1 MERRGEL
8 FENPI
13 NHDGGTP
20 KCTIQLSEWP
30 TSSICPICKKKGT
43 QASILVPENDW
54 YFDMT
59 LNFIINQYRYVPNKR
74 DIVQCVKFYNDGEH
88 EILYTEFA
96 EANDTDLYIEN
107 DPIIKSLLEA

>member
-1 MERRGEL
+1 
-8 FENPI
+8 
-13 NHDGGTP
+13 
-20 KCTIQLSEWP
+20 
-30 TSSICPICKKKGT
+30 
-43 QASILVPENDW
+43 
-54 YFDMT
+54 MT